1 MGFPSDLLRLEAE
14 VQLFRQCAALV
25 KALMKRRRVLFITM
39 FMFVCLQPGLIQS
52 CPRDEERKRRRLLRL
67 LLQGKGDGGVRPI
80 RRRES
85 RGAPLLRFVLLL
97 VLLHLHISYPPSYS
111 PSICPSLSARM
122 DACVVVC
129 PMFAIP
135 DELIVVSLRSVR
147 STERLQHRALLS
159 VHDGG
164 HVHQGFLL
172 FLVEEVDCCVPCSS
186 ITTRPIFSCGHP
198 RKNHGRPR
206 RSSNRTNGGDDRRGG
221 HVASAA
227 ARRKGVLRLSAPRD
241 SMTCRER

>member
-1 MGFPSDLLRLEAE
+1 MRKGRGGGSSVSFSKEKETEEYARSVAEDREALLSFAS
-14 VQLFRQCAALV
+14 FS
-25 KALMKRRRVLFITM
+25 F
-39 FMFVCLQPGLIQS
+39 S
-52 CPRDEERKRRRLLRL
+52 CSSISTPHLL
-67 LLQGKGDGGVRPI
+67 
-80 RRRES
+80 
-85 RGAPLLRFVLLL
+85 
-97 VLLHLHISYPPSYS
+97 PPSYS

-135 DELIVVSLRSVR
+135 DGLIVVSLRSVR

-172 FLVEEVDCCVPCSS
+172 FLIEEVDCCVPCSS